1 MNAFPASGPWYR
13 MSVGLL
19 VGFMV
24 ACQMGCAGYDRS
36 PARIPSTSSAAIST
50 QVAQYAPPVL
60 PATPDSTPALRGV
73 TALIVAP
80 QDVPPV
86 HELES
91 WIQSLMQGG
100 ITMVLLDIGTGME
113 SNRMAPN
120 NGRHAIGIY
129 FRSQWAETIR
139 DIFGELIPPAH
150 QQGLVVFA
158 AVSPRRINWVDP
170 TLAWLDRSYDPVH
183 RQLRTSSYLDLFHP
197 AFQEYLIGLLSDL
210 ADTGVDGI
218 LFRNDVPLGPYDGF
232 SAFGVRAFERDFHT
246 RMEPDQLFTS
256 VKPARQGAALSDGLV
271 QPLSAEFWHWAGWKG
286 RERLK
291 ILERLSHAMRLRG
304 NTRHVALEIH
314 PEAVTD
320 PRAALVN
327 YGEDLLEA
335 KRRFQYFVL
344 RLSAQAATSGV
355 NAPQMFVAL
364 EQMKGLLGTSDRIW
378 ATIPMSPN
386 GVGRLD
392 TFSRADRAELGK
404 DIGLIYQRN

>member
-19 VGFMV
+19 VGFVV
-24 ACQMGCAGYDRS
+24 ACQLGCAGHDPS
-36 PARIPSTSSAAIST
+36 LVPIPSTSSAAIST

-60 PATPDSTPALRGV
+60 PATPESTPALRGV

-80 QDVPPV
+80 QDVPPE
-86 HELES
+86 HELEP
-91 WIQSLMQGG
+91 WIQRLLQSGV
-100 ITMVLLDIGTGME
+100 TMVLLDIGTATE
-113 SNRMAPN
+113 SNRTASN
-120 NGRHAIGIY
+120 NGRRGIGIY

-139 DIFGELIPPAH
+139 DIFGELVPTAH
-150 QQGLVVFA
+150 RQGLAVVA
-158 AVSPRRINWVDP
+158 AVSPRQINWVDP

-183 RQLRTSSYLDLFHP
+183 HQLRPSSYLDLFHP
-197 AFQEYLIGLLSDL
+197 AFQEYLVGLLSDL

-246 RMEPDQLFTS
+246 RMEPAQLFTPM
-256 VKPARQGAALSDGLV
+256 KPARQGAALSDGPV
-271 QPLSAEFWHWAGWKG
+271 QPLSAEFWHWAGWKA

-304 NTRHVALEIH
+304 NTRHVALEVH

-344 RLSAQAATSGV
+344 RSSAQVLASGV
-355 NAPQMFVAL
+355 NTPQMPMVL
-364 EQMKGLLGTSDRIW
+364 EQMKGLVGASERIW
-378 ATIPMSPN
+378 TTRPMSSAE
-386 GVGRLD
+386 VGRL
-392 TFSRADRAELGK
+392 SVSSQADRAELGK